1 MQFTFDVADASTE
14 VNKPYARKSSGR
26 VSVTA
31 NTETSRRRSALCQMQ
46 HSSLFDTTKKL
57 FSDLS

>member
-1 MQFTFDVADASTE
+1 MAAFTFDVADASTE

-31 NTETSRRRSALCQMQ
+31 NTETSRRRVRRPEPTESPDLTRLRTGQ
-46 HSSLFDTTKKL
+46 KL
-57 FSDLS
+57 

>member
-14 VNKPYARKSSGR
+14 VNKTYARKSSGR

-31 NTETSRRRSALCQMQ
+31 NTETSKRRVRRPEPTEPPDLTRLRTGQ
-46 HSSLFDTTKKL
+46 KL
-57 FSDLS
+57 

>member
-1 MQFTFDVADASTE
+1 MAATFDVADASTE

-31 NTETSRRRSALCQMQ
+31 NTETSRRRVRRPELTEPTGQ
-46 HSSLFDTTKKL
+46 KL
-57 FSDLS
+57 